1 MANAEVVTASEV
13 KALLNNTKDLSNGT
27 SEKAEVAR
35 EEEMQEGEESQESHW
50 RAAEWEWPCYDE
62 LYNKQGEVIER
73 RRKQKKE
80 EKTDPF
86 EVIYCH
92 IKGLPWPE
100 RVLVEIHS
108 EHLRTQLQKVWPNKQ
123 KLRMKA
129 TYPVKGKDLFLK
141 LDKLKQC
148 VDTKFMDGIYNG
160 AETDESIGQMQL
172 RHLIRFVD
180 TEFSDTTEMY
190 ERMKRSGRVSFDMLW
205 TFMTP
210 GENVVYRCA
219 TSDEELCGKIRKA
232 VYKLNDSCPPKWCL
246 QLRLD
251 VYDYNCEGYQKYSR
265 ISEVL
270 LYENEKPLRGLE
282 VYPYKFMEDSAEI
295 EARLLDRG
303 SRFGYLT
310 SAVRYRYME
319 FKGSMYS
326 KKRNF
331 FRGMQTVKE
340 NADGRVMVDQFSF
353 SRINTVREMKDA
365 EPSSTVARDG
375 RVRTVNIS
383 ENPNRIYAPAI
394 VYGFSFRLKKWGCF
408 SVEGFSEVVFDGGS
422 SWNQLVMDPNL
433 KEITEHLVA
442 QQLRKSENTE
452 LGRIDPIANKGD
464 GCVIICYG
472 PPGTGKT
479 LTAES
484 LAEKLEAPLWSLSVS
499 ELGIN
504 PYELE
509 EKLVS
514 VLEIAALWKTVLL
527 LDEADVYLEKRT
539 TSDLE
544 RNAMCG
550 VFLRNL
556 EYYRGVLLLT
566 TNRIPSFD
574 DAFRSRISVF
584 LRYPP
589 LTVDQREKIW
599 TNLLGRAEVK
609 EDGGAIQQ
617 LVKDMAVHD
626 LNGREIRNAI
636 RNAQTL
642 SQAINEPFGCKHIV
656 NATKV
661 LAFSIDTLMAT
672 ES

>member
-1 MANAEVVTASEV
+1 
-13 KALLNNTKDLSNGT
+13 
-27 SEKAEVAR
+27 
-35 EEEMQEGEESQESHW
+35 
-50 RAAEWEWPCYDE
+50 
-62 LYNKQGEVIER
+62 
-73 RRKQKKE
+73 
-80 EKTDPF
+80 
-86 EVIYCH
+86 
-92 IKGLPWPE
+92 
-100 RVLVEIHS
+100 
-108 EHLRTQLQKVWPNKQ
+108 
-123 KLRMKA
+123 
-129 TYPVKGKDLFLK
+129 
-141 LDKLKQC
+141 
-148 VDTKFMDGIYNG
+148 MDGIYNG

-180 TEFSDTTEMY
+180 TQFLDTTEMY
-190 ERMKRSGRVSFDMLW
+190 ERMKTSGRVSFDMLW
-205 TFMTP
+205 TSMTP
-210 GENVVYRCA
+210 GEDVVYRCGI
-219 TSDEELCGKIRKA
+219 SDEELCGKIWKA

-265 ISEVL
+265 INEVL
-270 LYENEKPLRGLE
+270 VYENEKPLRGLE
-282 VYPYKFMEDSAEI
+282 VYPYKFMEDSGEI
-295 EARLLDRG
+295 KARLLDRG

-319 FKGSMYS
+319 FKGSMYT
-326 KKRNF
+326 KKRIYY
-331 FRGMQTVKE
+331 GDVQILKE

-353 SRINTVREMKDA
+353 SKIETDREMENA

-375 RVRTVNIS
+375 RVRTVDIS
-383 ENPNRIYAPAI
+383 ENLNRIYAPAI

-433 KEITEHLVA
+433 KEITEHLVV
-442 QQLRKSENTE
+442 QQLRKSERSE
-452 LGRIDPIANKGD
+452 LGRVDPIANKGD
-464 GCVIICYG
+464 GCIIICYG

-484 LAEKLEAPLWSLSVS
+484 LAEKLQAPLWSLSVS
-499 ELGIN
+499 ELGTD

-509 EKLVS
+509 PKLVS

-527 LDEADVYLEKRT
+527 LDEADVYLEKRS
-539 TSDLE
+539 TSDVQ

-550 VFLRNL
+550 IFLRNL

-599 TNLLGRAEVK
+599 TNLLGRAEMI
-609 EDGGAIQQ
+609 EDIGAIRQ

-626 LNGREIRNAI
+626 LNGREIRNTI
-636 RNAQTL
+636 RNAQTW
-642 SQAINEPFGCKHIV
+642 SQAINEPLCFKHIV

-661 LAFSIDTLMAT
+661 LAFALDTLT
-672 ES
+672 EAESQS